1 MKHEPVPSPID
12 PGTPEI
18 SLRPASSPAPLVIPL
33 VVAAHNEEAG
43 IARCLR
49 SLLRAAAVAAG
60 ALPVRIEIT
69 VVADRCTDRTEAI
82 ARGLGVR
89 VIQAAGGKVEAQ
101 RAGAREAPFLIF
113 SDADITVEPETL
125 RGLCRVM
132 LEAPAVQV
140 AYPRKR
146 PHEPRRRSL
155 VAAAARTYTIE
166 EGFQR
171 KRTWFDGKLF
181 AIRRFAVPTRGELRE
196 RIEACGA
203 DRFYA
208 FHHGLVIDDVYLS
221 RWVVHHH
228 GVEAIRQS
236 EEGRIWY
243 RSLETLPGIFAYYTR
258 IRREL
263 ERLDRLFPEMV
274 PTARRYGHR
283 EIDRDRLRAASP
295 RTRALFSLFRSVESL
310 CGVAYAAERFYY
322 QRLAREDCPP
332 WPVIAET
339 KG

>member
-1 MKHEPVPSPID
+1 VRCAI
-12 PGTPEI
+12 
-18 SLRPASSPAPLVIPL
+18 
-33 VVAAHNEEAG
+33 VV
-43 IARCLR
+43 
-49 SLLRAAAVAAG
+49 S
-60 ALPVRIEIT
+60 
-69 VVADRCTDRTEAI
+69 ADRCTDRTEEI

-89 VIQAAGGKVEAQ
+89 VVQAAGGKVEAQ
-101 RAGAREAPFLIF
+101 RAGVRAVGEAPFVIF
-113 SDADITVEPETL
+113 SDADITVEPGTL
-125 RGLCRVM
+125 RGLCRLM
-132 LEAPAVQV
+132 LEEPAVQV

-146 PHEPRRRSL
+146 PHPPRRRTL
-155 VAAAARTYTIE
+155 LAEAARAYTLE

-171 KRTWFDGKLF
+171 RRTWFDGKLF
-181 AIRRFAVPTRGELRE
+181 AIRRFAVPTRDELQE
-196 RIEACGA
+196 RIEACGQ

-208 FHHGLVIDDVYLS
+208 FHHGLLIDDVYLS

-243 RSLETLPGIFAYYTR
+243 RSLETMRGIFAYYSR

-283 EIDRDRLRAASP
+283 ERDWGRFRAASP
-295 RTRALFSLFRSVESL
+295 RTQALFSLFRVVEEI
-310 CGVAYAAERFYY
+310 CGAGYAAERLYY
-322 QRLAREDCPP
+322 QRIARHDCPP
-332 WPVIAET
+332 WPVIQET